1 MNIAAAP
8 NSIEYPTLK
17 RLLQEDPIFACLSQ
31 PDVTTLLK
39 DARRHAFS
47 QGETIFS
54 EGMMADHF
62 FLIVAGEIEVFRAT
76 PGGEEKLFGYY
87 RPGQLVE
94 LYSMFMKRPVFSLN
108 GRGTQDGIAYSFE
121 RNALSAITQKNPG
134 LTRALLQH
142 TSQKAHAYMNQVD
155 FFTGSSAEQRLAAFL
170 LYLSDLQDGTRL
182 KLPCHQKQIGSR
194 LGIRGETVSRT
205 LGRFKM
211 KGFVEQ
217 GGGQLQILDRP
228 ALEQLLGVEYRNMEM
243 WT

>member
-8 NSIEYPTLK
+8 NSFEYPTLK
-17 RLLQEDPIFACLSQ
+17 RLLQEDPIFACLSKM
-31 PDVTTLLK
+31 DVTMLLK
-39 DARRHAFS
+39 DVRRHAFS
-47 QGETIFS
+47 QGEAIFS
-54 EGMMADHF
+54 EGMVADHF

-76 PGGEEKLFGYY
+76 PGGDEKLFGYY
-87 RPGQLVE
+87 RHGQLVE
-94 LYSMFMKRPVFSLN
+94 LYSMFMKMPVFSLN

-121 RNALSAITQKNPG
+121 RNALSGIAQKNPG

-142 TSQKAHAYMNQVD
+142 MSQKAHAYMNQVD
-155 FFTGSSAEQRLAAFL
+155 FFTGSNAEQRLAAFL

-205 LGRFKM
+205 LGRFKIN
-211 KGFVEQ
+211 GFVEQ
-217 GGGQLQILDRP
+217 KGSQLQILNRP